1 MSQRSR
7 FKTLVVV
14 DLETTG
20 FIQDEPKITE
30 LAMIAVNIEALERTK
45 PEDELP
51 RVLHKFVKC
60 FDPLKLLDSEVAKI
74 TGECEASSMLMDYAP
89 FNYETVIAIEAFLSD
104 FQQPISHNGDL
115 YDFPILSHEIQTAM
129 SNCDRS
135 PIGNAQLNYQST
147 SIPTDD
153 PSSLLTKDVSVQTI
167 SSKDDHNQMSFL
179 SISCADSLAF
189 FRHLSQLETEN
200 QVNSPENS
208 IMIPTESG
216 MSVDTSD
223 KSSTYIP
230 TPDPERNKPSLK
242 LSKIYQ
248 RDFPSGTSHLKHH
261 QAEHDCL
268 MLLAI
273 LKRHLSLWLQW
284 IEVNHRP
291 LNYFS
296 SSLLSTIQ
304 SSPKKI
310 YL

>member
-1 MSQRSR
+1 MSQRSK
-7 FKTLVVV
+7 FKTLVVI

-20 FIQDEPKITE
+20 FIQDGPKITE
-30 LAMIAVNIEALERTK
+30 LAMIAVNTEALERTK

-60 FDPLKLLDSEVAKI
+60 FDPVKLLDSEVAKI
-74 TGECEASSMLMDYAP
+74 AGFTSLMLMDYAP
-89 FNYETVIAIEAFLSD
+89 FNRETVIAIEAFLSD
-104 FQQPISHNGDL
+104 FQQPICLIAHNGDL
-115 YDFPILSHEIQTAM
+115 YDFPILFHEIQTTL
-129 SNCDRS
+129 SNCGRS
-135 PIGNAQLNYQST
+135 SIDNTQLNYQST
-147 SIPTDD
+147 SIQIDD

-179 SISCADSLAF
+179 SIPCADSLAF

-200 QVNSPENS
+200 QTNSSENS
-208 IMIPTESG
+208 TMTSTESS

-223 KSSTYIP
+223 KSSSYIP

-248 RDFPSGTSHLKHH
+248 RELPNGTSHLKHH

-273 LKRHLSLWLQW
+273 LKRHLSRWLQW

-304 SSPKKI
+304 SSPKKM
-310 YL
+310 